1 MGRFPTSIYYK
12 HTCRGLFCVYTGCE
26 VFETFI
32 LVLPLYCCANKNLQC
47 HDEERCQLKKNGIIC
62 GQTMDDSLLVV
73 DLSHLELTWWRD
85 WNFPGQYPKC
95 ARKIAFSLEYFP
107 QWEASCLG
115 NAQHQQKT
123 LLLSGCGCKPYWKFT
138 QKSLESW
145 VHVGPGPRLV
155 LDGAQW
161 LKATK
166 CPTGLP
172 LIHTTHSFLNAVIRA
187 QCCSADWTPALC
199 SLQVSV
205 RNYSQAVKSNTVSL
219 LFDKQEETSVS
230 KRSLFFYIFCLE
242 CFVLINIASH
252 Y

>member
-1 MGRFPTSIYYK
+1 MHNTNKR
-12 HTCRGLFCVYTGCE
+12 LF
-26 VFETFI
+26 
-32 LVLPLYCCANKNLQC
+32 
-47 HDEERCQLKKNGIIC
+47 
-62 GQTMDDSLLVV
+62 
-73 DLSHLELTWWRD
+73 
-85 WNFPGQYPKC
+85 
-95 ARKIAFSLEYFP
+95 
-107 QWEASCLG
+107 SCLG
-115 NAQHQQKT
+115 VAVSHT
-123 LLLSGCGCKPYWKFT
+123 GSSPR
-138 QKSLESW
+138 SLESW

-155 LDGAQW
+155 LDEAQW

-230 KRSLFFYIFCLE
+230 KRRLFFLYILPGMFSLDKNHISLLIKQTEPSCSRIMRINFSNQKQSWGSFKDFFFL
-242 CFVLINIASH
+242 CPWLYWKQRMMVLSSREER
-252 Y
+252 